1 MDLDILSQTLNKM
14 VVNQAKIIDVL
25 NLQNATQAEHLQS
38 SREFTNLLQE
48 ENTLLKTV
56 LNNNNILVK

>member
-1 MDLDILSQTLNKM
+1 MDLNILAQTLNKR
-14 VVNQAKIIDVL
+14 VVDQAKFIDL
-25 NLQNATQAEHLQS
+25 LKIQIALQTENIQS
-38 SREFTNLLQE
+38 LKEFTKLLQE